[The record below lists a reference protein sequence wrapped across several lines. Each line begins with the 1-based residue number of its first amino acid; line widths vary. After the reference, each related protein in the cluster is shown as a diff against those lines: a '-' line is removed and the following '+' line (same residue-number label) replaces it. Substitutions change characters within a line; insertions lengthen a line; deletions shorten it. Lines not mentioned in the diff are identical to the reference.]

1 MKNTENRRTR
11 VIINSAG
18 GNASKNAKSFKIS
31 LPSKWMH
38 KLAIDHENREI
49 VMTFDGDRIVIEKVK
64 NAENAKEWM
73 RRNRLKKSMLTIL
86 TSACPLP
93 SQSYLNALDDWV
105 DGKLTIEE
113 LISNSDKGLYLE
125 DRNGG

>member
-1 MKNTENRRTR
+1 MKKVDERKTK

-18 GNASKNAKSFKIS
+18 GNASKNAKSYKIN
-31 LPSKWMH
+31 LPSRWMH
-38 KLAIDHENREI
+38 ELAIHDENRE
-49 VMTFDGDRIVIEKVK
+49 VFMSFDGNRIVIEKVK
-64 NAENAKEWM
+64 NEEDAKEWI

-86 TSACPLP
+86 TSACPMP

-113 LISNSDKGLYLE
+113 LINNSDKGLYLE
-125 DRNGG
+125 R

>member
-64 NAENAKEWM
+64 NAENAKEWL

-86 TSACPLP
+86 TSACHLP

-113 LISNSDKGLYLE
+113 LIRNSDKGLYLE